1 MKYNRFI
8 VCGDSYSEGMTDD
21 VVDGKFRGWADRVA
35 DEIAKHSDHFTYVNL
50 AIRGKLV
57 GQVIDE
63 QVPTALTFVTGKDT
77 LISFHAGANDAL
89 RPGYD
94 SAKTIAKYQ
103 KAVREIAASGATLL
117 LFTVLED
124 TGNKG
129 KGSEIWKKRF
139 SEYNKAIWE
148 VGREVGAIISDANDL
163 DFFKD
168 NRFLAFDRLHLN
180 AEGHWRVSQGV
191 LEILDYP
198 YDPAW
203 RIPLPPAKPTP
214 WIKARITGVLWFF
227 VFALPWIWRRLRGKS
242 SGDGRKAKY
251 PQPISWPRV
260 SAD

>member
-1 MKYNRFI
+1 MYNRFI
-8 VCGDSYSEGMTDD
+8 VCGDSYSEGMTDE
-21 VVDGKFRGWADRVA
+21 VVDGSYRGWADRVA
-35 DEIAKHSDHFTYVNL
+35 DEMAKHSENFTYANL

-57 GQVIDE
+57 NQVVED
-63 QVPTALTFVTGKDT
+63 QVPEAIKFITGKDT

-94 SAKTIAKYQ
+94 AAKTIAQYQ
-103 KAVREIAASGATLL
+103 NAVRELSKTGATIL

-129 KGSEIWKKRF
+129 RGSEVWKKRF
-139 SEYNKAIWE
+139 SEFNKAIRE
-148 VGREVGAIISDANDL
+148 VAAEVGAIITDANDL

-191 LEILDYP
+191 LEVLNYP
-198 YDPAW
+198 NDPAW
-203 RIPLPPAKPTP
+203 KVPLPPAKPTP
-214 WIKARITGVLWFF
+214 WLKARITGVLWFF
-227 VFALPWIWRRLRGKS
+227 VFALPWIIRRLQGKS
-242 SGDGRKAKY
+242 SGDGRSAKY

-260 SAD
+260 

>member
-1 MKYNRFI
+1 MSDEMVGGNY
-8 VCGDSYSEGMTDD
+8 
-21 VVDGKFRGWADRVA
+21 RGWADRVA
-35 DEIAKHSDHFTYVNL
+35 DEMAKHSDHFTYANL

-57 GQVIDE
+57 GQVVDE
-63 QVPTALTFVTGKDT
+63 QVPEALKMVTGKET

-94 SAKTIAKYQ
+94 AAKTIAQYQ
-103 KAVREIAASGATLL
+103 AAVREIAKSGASIL

-129 KGSEIWKKRF
+129 RGSEVWKKRF
-139 SEYNKAIWE
+139 SEYNEAIRE
-148 VGREVGAIISDANDL
+148 VGREVGATISDANDL
-163 DFFKD
+163 DFFSD

-180 AEGHWRVSQGV
+180 AEGHWRAAQGV

-203 RIPLPPAKPTP
+203 RVPLPPAKPTP
-214 WIKARITGVLWFF
+214 WIKERITGVLWFLL
-227 VFALPWIWRRLRGKS
+227 FALPWIWRRLRGKS
-242 SGDGRKAKY
+242 SGDGRRAKY

-260 SAD
+260 

>member
-1 MKYNRFI
+1 MKFNRLI
-8 VCGDSYSEGMTDD
+8 VCGDSFSEGMTDE
-21 VVDGKFRGWADRVA
+21 VVDGNYRGWADRVA
-35 DEIAKHSDHFTYVNL
+35 DELATHVDGFTYANL

-57 GQVIDE
+57 GQVVDQ
-63 QVPTALTFVTGKDT
+63 QVPEALKHVTGKET
-77 LISFHAGANDAL
+77 LITFHAGANDAL

-94 SAKTIAKYQ
+94 AAVTIAKYQ
-103 KAVREIAASGATLL
+103 DAVRRVAASGATVL

-129 KGSEIWKKRF
+129 KGSEVWKKRF
-139 SEYNKAIWE
+139 SEYNKAIRE

-180 AEGHWRVSQGV
+180 EEGHWRVAQGV
-191 LEILDYP
+191 LEVIGYP
-198 YDPAW
+198 FDSAW

-214 WIKARITGVLWFF
+214 WIKQRITGVLWFF
-227 VFALPWIWRRLRGKS
+227 SFALPWILRRIRGKS
-242 SGDGRKAKY
+242 SGDGRTAKY

-260 SAD
+260 